1 MRQEKEEEAMS
12 RRLRIALAAATV
24 ALAMVAAPTPAH
36 AWKYVFQD
44 FFAASGSGATGSK
57 TVAKKCKGGKTGYY
71 KLVGNAA
78 SITGSFEIEIH
89 LKADLPVF
97 PKFQQLRNVDFS
109 LDVTGSNLPPNYEA
123 ELLNAY
129 GNFYETLFAQYV
141 AKKDKII
148 FRHQGIVL
156 FGQQVLEP
164 GEHAEPFKPKQGC

>member
-1 MRQEKEEEAMS
+1 MREEGKEAMT
-12 RRLRIALAAATV
+12 RRARIALATAVT
-24 ALAMVAAPTPAH
+24 ALALVAAPTPAH

-44 FFAASGSGATGSK
+44 FFAASGSAATGSK
-57 TVAKKCKGGKTGYY
+57 TVAKKCKGGKTGFY

-78 SITGSFEIEIH
+78 SISGSFEIEMH

-97 PKFQQLRNVDFS
+97 PKFQQLKNVDFS
-109 LDVTGSNLPPNYEA
+109 LEVTGSNLPPNYEA

-129 GNFYETLFAQYV
+129 GQFYETLFSRYV
-141 AKKDKII
+141 AKKNRII

-156 FGQQVLEP
+156 FGQQILEP